1 MGGTYLASDVQ
12 AFNATVTVRCRE
24 SKPAC
29 SQFHYHSHWRFR
41 SICFTCEADGKI
53 LLLLH
58 PFFYFFLSNNS
69 FLLQAMVLG
78 CTCRVM
84 IIKKGRSSSS
94 ITEFNILWYVDFQHF
109 LIKLLFLWIFWLFC
123 QDMYNTWL
131 KERYKDDHL
140 THPDLDPNLWLEAR
154 LFDEP
159 DRNWVYNLSH
169 TTVRTYRRPIVF
181 QPLDAQNRFGILQ
194 LWNSRWF

>member
-1 MGGTYLASDVQ
+1 MQRSQSGVENQNRRVHSFITTHTDDFVLFVSHAKRM
-12 AFNATVTVRCRE
+12 VR
-24 SKPAC
+24 
-29 SQFHYHSHWRFR
+29 F
-41 SICFTCEADGKI
+41 
-53 LLLLH
+53 
-58 PFFYFFLSNNS
+58 FFYYIHFFIFFLSNNS

-181 QPLDAQNRFGILQ
+181 QPLDAQNRFWVLQ